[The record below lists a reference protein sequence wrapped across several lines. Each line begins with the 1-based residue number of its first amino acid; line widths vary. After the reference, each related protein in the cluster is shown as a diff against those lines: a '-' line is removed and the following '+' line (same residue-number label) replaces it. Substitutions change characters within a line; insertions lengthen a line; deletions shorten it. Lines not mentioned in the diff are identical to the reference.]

1 MKDELYKYPLIKRYI
16 KSEDDLVKL
25 NDTILQGGTNNMGNI
40 KEEAM
45 AYESPQT
52 KNISEL
58 ARVQVDLE
66 VTEKVFKEGT
76 LEEFRMKTIKVE
88 GEDYRIPVSVLES
101 LKIMLVDNP
110 NMKFFKVKK
119 AGEGMKTSY
128 TVIPLT
134 E

>member
-1 MKDELYKYPLIKRYI
+1 MKYPLIKRYI
-16 KSEDDLVKL
+16 IEQEKEVQK
-25 NDTILQGGTNNMGNI
+25 NMGNI

-58 ARVQVDLE
+58 ARVPVDLE
-66 VTEKVFKEGT
+66 VTERVFKEGT
-76 LEEFRMKTIKVE
+76 PEEFRMKTIKVN

-101 LKIMLVDNP
+101 LKVMLGDNP
-110 NMKFFKVKK
+110 DMKFFKVKK

-128 TVIPLT
+128 TVIPLLN
-134 E
+134 